1 MVRGI
6 WSARSFHGRGQGKM
20 TTDRGWDILEGK
32 FSALCVA
39 EKSEAVPR
47 LVWELFGG
55 LTARTLSSEVLPA
68 FCRPII
74 VISISVALLIEY

>member
-1 MVRGI
+1 MVALR
-6 WSARSFHGRGQGKM
+6 AEPRCNKR

-39 EKSEAVPR
+39 KKSEGGQR
-47 LVWELFGG
+47 LAWELFGG

-74 VISISVALLIEY
+74 VISISVALLVEY